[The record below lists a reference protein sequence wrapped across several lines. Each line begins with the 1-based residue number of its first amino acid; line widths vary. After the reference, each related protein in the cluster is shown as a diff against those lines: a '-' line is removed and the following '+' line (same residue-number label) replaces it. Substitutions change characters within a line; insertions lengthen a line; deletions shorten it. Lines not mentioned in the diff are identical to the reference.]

1 MLVHNSYKGQRNFH
15 VCDIMVSWS
24 RAFRGAAGIVGFSI
38 IWWIIGSILIGAGF
52 FVSGW
57 GFTAGF
63 FSTSTGTALF
73 GMVIGVILIIIGSVI
88 GILGTMAAFLKVLPE
103 IIAEEMHST

>member
-1 MLVHNSYKGQRNFH
+1 
-15 VCDIMVSWS
+15 MVSWS

-38 IWWIIGSILIGAGF
+38 IWWIIGSLLIGAGL

-63 FSTSTGTALF
+63 FGSNTGTALF

-103 IIAEEMHST
+103 IIAEEIHST